1 MLVIDVRAS
10 VLIWC
15 YGFCLIKGTL
25 CYVFGKFN
33 NLAPLVRLQT
43 NAAAIVMCNN
53 ENHTATN

>member
-1 MLVIDVRAS
+1 MLVIDVRACVPIS
-10 VLIWC
+10 C
-15 YGFCLIKGTL
+15 YGFYLIKATV

-33 NLAPLVRLQT
+33 NLAPLVHLQT